1 MLALA
6 TALLTAIYMT
16 RLMVMTFHGANRTG
30 REEAR
35 HLHEAPRVMTIPL
48 IALAVLSVVGGWVNV
63 PEEVAASVLGLAG
76 ALPTSEWLHHWLEPI
91 TAGATE
97 VRYAHLGEPGHA
109 SPIGGGE
116 VLWAGLSTLAAL
128 ALVLLT
134 ARAAV
139 RWKVVPA
146 AEAAAPAGF
155 KNLLFNKW
163 YVDEFYD
170 RFVVQPVLAASRFAW
185 RVIDA
190 ILIDGTVNGIGL
202 VTRAGGTLVSLFQ
215 TGQVNTY
222 ALVLTLGVLAI
233 LGFVV
238 F

>member
-1 MLALA
+1 
-6 TALLTAIYMT
+6 
-16 RLMVMTFHGANRTG
+16 V
-30 REEAR
+30 
-35 HLHEAPRVMTIPL
+35 
-48 IALAVLSVVGGWVNV
+48 
-63 PEEVAASVLGLAG
+63 G

-91 TAGATE
+91 TASATE
-97 VRYAHLGEPGHA
+97 IRYEHLGEPAHA
-109 SPIGGGE
+109 APFGGGE

-128 ALVLLT
+128 ALVLFT
-134 ARAAV
+134 ARAAA

-146 AEAAAPAGF
+146 AEAAAPTGL
-155 KNLLFNKW
+155 KSLLFNKW

-170 RFVVQPVLAASRFAW
+170 RFVVQPVLAASRFSW

-190 ILIDGTVNGIGL
+190 VLIDGAVNGLGL
-202 VTRAGGTLVSLFQ
+202 VTRAGGAFVSLFQ